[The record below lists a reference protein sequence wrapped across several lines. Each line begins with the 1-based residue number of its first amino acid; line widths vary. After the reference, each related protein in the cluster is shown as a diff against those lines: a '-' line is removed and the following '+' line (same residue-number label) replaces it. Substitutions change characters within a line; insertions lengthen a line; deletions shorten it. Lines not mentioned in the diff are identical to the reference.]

1 MNELITHCPNAEF
14 VVLVADMGSNYVTI
28 KQFDCYTNFAV
39 PNQFN
44 HCLKNGLV
52 TEIHVKVVKQDD
64 NIKTATKL
72 MWEEV
77 RTKAL
82 ENNRYL
88 KSLQARQKGFVK
100 YANSKLGE

>member
-1 MNELITHCPNAEF
+1 MTQLIDNCPNAEF
-14 VVLVADMGSNYVTI
+14 VVLVADMCDTHVTI
-28 KQFDCYTNFAV
+28 KQFDCYTNFSI

-44 HCLKNGLV
+44 HCLKDGLV

-64 NIKTATKL
+64 NIKVATKL
-72 MWEEV
+72 LWEEV

-100 YANSKLGE
+100 HANRKLGE